1 MQHQEVTL
9 AFSHQKLFLFLNTSH
24 FHKPQMLELNLDLF
38 LPVSLRATSAWNTP
52 VLLSVCVLVCVCRLP
67 SLHYSTAATPIHFFP
82 LPLYNYKLLLSPLFF
97 PQIPSLSPLRHSF
110 ILLFLQDFYS
120 ARRLPLSALNQHL
133 FFSHLRLS
141 FRFNVFYFG
150 FTKNWTL
157 WLFCS
162 LLFPSLPCC
171 VAPSSLFLS
180 LPLISFLLFP
190 ASFLTIHWI
199 PTILSSSKRGSWRE

>member
-52 VLLSVCVLVCVCRLP
+52 VLLSVCVCVFAGSPRCIIQPQRRRFISSLSLFIITNFFSPPFFSLRFPLYLLSATVSSSSFCRISIQRGVLP
-67 SLHYSTAATPIHFFP
+67 SPRSIST
-82 LPLYNYKLLLSPLFF
+82 S
-97 PQIPSLSPLRHSF
+97 
-110 ILLFLQDFYS
+110 
-120 ARRLPLSALNQHL
+120 

-171 VAPSSLFLS
+171 VVPSSLFLS

>member
-52 VLLSVCVLVCVCRLP
+52 VLLSVCVCVCTLP

>member
-52 VLLSVCVLVCVCRLP
+52 VLLSVCVCVFAGSPRCIIQPQRRRFIS
-67 SLHYSTAATPIHFFP
+67 SLSLFIITNFFSPPFFSLRFP
-82 LPLYNYKLLLSPLFF
+82 LYLLSATVSSSSFCRISIQRGVF
-97 PQIPSLSPLRHSF
+97 PSPRS
-110 ILLFLQDFYS
+110 IS
-120 ARRLPLSALNQHL
+120 TS

-171 VAPSSLFLS
+171 VVPSSLFLS

>member
-24 FHKPQMLELNLDLF
+24 FHKPQMLVLNLDLF

-52 VLLSVCVLVCVCRLP
+52 VLLSVCVCVWFPLYLLSATVSSSSFCRISIQRGVLP
-67 SLHYSTAATPIHFFP
+67 SPRSIST
-82 LPLYNYKLLLSPLFF
+82 S
-97 PQIPSLSPLRHSF
+97 
-110 ILLFLQDFYS
+110 
-120 ARRLPLSALNQHL
+120 

-171 VAPSSLFLS
+171 VVPSSLFLS